1 MCLALDA
8 GCGGGGCGGCGAGGR
23 RPAYAVV
30 RTGSDLLNA
39 RHRRG

>member
-8 GCGGGGCGGCGAGGR
+8 GCGDCGGCGAGGR
-23 RPAYAVV
+23 RPPYAII
-30 RTGSDLLNA
+30 RAGSDLLNA

>member
-8 GCGGGGCGGCGAGGR
+8 GCGGGAGSAGGR
-23 RPAYAVV
+23 RPAYAIV
-30 RTGSDLLNA
+30 RAGSDLLNA